1 MCLSIIDIA
10 LEMQNYG
17 SVRNHVVKAEAALE
31 SQGTSSKTKDKAS
44 QGRLPGMVTSASDRE
59 VDAKDREKNAISQR
73 LAVASGVAEM
83 GQRNYLRAARSLL
96 QVSSLAKS
104 EDSGGHFVPANE
116 IALYATLCGL
126 ATFDRVEL
134 KKRVIDN
141 GELRGLLELEP
152 HLREVLASFH
162 DNRYRQ
168 ALEALERHQVP
179 WNDALEVYDRDP
191 HHLSFLIHSL
201 AIY

>member
-1 MCLSIIDIA
+1 MCLSVIDVA

-31 SQGTSSKTKDKAS
+31 AQGTSSKAKEKPS
-44 QGRLPGMVTSASDRE
+44 SRLPGIVNSATDRE
-59 VDAKDREKNAISQR
+59 MDAKDREKNAIAQR

-104 EDSGGHFVPANE
+104 EDSGGHFVTANE

-126 ATFDRVEL
+126 ATFDRAEL
-134 KKRVIDN
+134 KRRIIDN
-141 GELRGLLELEP
+141 AELRSLLELEP
-152 HLREVLASFH
+152 HLREVVASFH

-168 ALEALERHQVP
+168 ALETLERYQVRSDIESP
-179 WNDALEVYDRDP
+179 
-191 HHLSFLIHSL
+191 
-201 AIY
+201 